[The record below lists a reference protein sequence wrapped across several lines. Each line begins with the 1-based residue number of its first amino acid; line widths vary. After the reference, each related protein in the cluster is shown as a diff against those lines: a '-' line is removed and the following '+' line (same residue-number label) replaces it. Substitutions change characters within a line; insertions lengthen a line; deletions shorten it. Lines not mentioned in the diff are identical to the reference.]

1 MNIKFKIAITRKPKI
16 SFSEI
21 VLENITREGPQI
33 PFAAEDAK
41 VRVET
46 NSLLFKWNYQQLII
60 VVNYRVWYL
69 LRIKA
74 DSYIFYLMFKHFHK
88 VIL

>member
-46 NSLLFKWNYQQLII
+46 NSL
-60 VVNYRVWYL
+60 
-69 LRIKA
+69 
-74 DSYIFYLMFKHFHK
+74 
-88 VIL
+88 ILNKITNN

>member
-16 SFSEI
+16 SFSKI

-33 PFAAEDAK
+33 PFAAVDAK

-46 NSLLFKWNYQQLII
+46 
-60 VVNYRVWYL
+60 
-69 LRIKA
+69 
-74 DSYIFYLMFKHFHK
+74 
-88 VIL
+88 ILYFLNEITNN

>member
-1 MNIKFKIAITRKPKI
+1 MSIKFKFSITRKPKI

-33 PFAAEDAK
+33 LFAAVDAK

-46 NSLLFKWNYQQLII
+46 ISLLFK
-60 VVNYRVWYL
+60 
-69 LRIKA
+69 
-74 DSYIFYLMFKHFHK
+74 
-88 VIL
+88 

>member
-1 MNIKFKIAITRKPKI
+1 MNIKLKIAITRQPKN

-33 PFAAEDAK
+33 PFAAVDAK
-41 VRVET
+41 VET